1 MRICQLEAEGFR
13 FSHIKGDTWHYAKDA
28 APDLSAALT
37 NRISSDIGYSI
48 LLFQIYIVAK
58 IAAEPAQFEHTS

>member
-1 MRICQLEAEGFR
+1 MTMCQLEAEGFS
-13 FSHIKGDTWHYAKDA
+13 FSHIKGDTWHYVKDA

-37 NRISSDIGYSI
+37 NRISSDMAISI
-48 LLFQIYIVAK
+48 LLFQIYVVAK